1 MYDEG
6 NAPMEPT
13 QLPTGSVCT
22 QCGQSKSV
30 PVSIIKPAPTT
41 RSKAP
46 ILIEPK
52 NFCRIPMC

>member
-1 MYDEG
+1 MYDEC

-30 PVSIIKPAPTT
+30 PVPIIKPTPTVRPKT
-41 RSKAP
+41 A
-46 ILIEPK
+46 LLEPK
-52 NFCRIPMC
+52 DFCRLPMC

>member
-30 PVSIIKPAPTT
+30 PVSIIKPTPPT

-46 ILIEPK
+46 VLIEPK
-52 NFCRIPMC
+52 DFCRIPMC

>member
-1 MYDEG
+1 MYDKG

-30 PVSIIKPAPTT
+30 PVSIPKSAPPVRPKT
-41 RSKAP
+41 A
-46 ILIEPK
+46 LLEPK
-52 NFCRIPMC
+52 DFCRLPMC